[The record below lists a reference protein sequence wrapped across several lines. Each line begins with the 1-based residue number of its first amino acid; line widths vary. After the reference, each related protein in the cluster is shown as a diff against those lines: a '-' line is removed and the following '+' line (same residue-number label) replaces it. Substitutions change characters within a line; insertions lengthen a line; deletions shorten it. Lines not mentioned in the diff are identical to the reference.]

1 MFLYPAL
8 LLSLCHDVLAAA
20 LIINKEIRRF
30 TSAVKKFKCDFIK
43 IKRLLKHILRSEKV
57 NCKIVMRDI
66 YFNNPNYFSTCC
78 SACAFACAFVFVWVG
93 YACVFVYKDM
103 FTRLRDFVRPPCYH
117 RVLSADTLIIEQ
129 MVQVSE
135 QPSDFSKVQ
144 SLLLN
149 NGSFLQRAARH
160 LLAFA
165 GERSGFFVAKMGLL
179 AA

>member
-57 NCKIVMRDI
+57 NFKIVMRDI

-93 YACVFVYKDM
+93 YACMFVYKDM
-103 FTRLRDFVRPPCYH
+103 FTRLRDFVRPL
-117 RVLSADTLIIEQ
+117 VTTLY
-129 MVQVSE
+129 
-135 QPSDFSKVQ
+135 
-144 SLLLN
+144 
-149 NGSFLQRAARH
+149 
-160 LLAFA
+160 
-165 GERSGFFVAKMGLL
+165 
-179 AA
+179 